1 MNEEVVL
8 EVRNLVKHFKG
19 EKKLFKK
26 SQSIVKA
33 VDNISFNLKK
43 GESLAIVGESG
54 CGKTT
59 LAKSIIKLIKSDSGE
74 VIINN
79 KNIFNADKKEL
90 QKVRTEI
97 QMIFQDPYSSLN
109 PMKNVKELIGEA
121 MIHHGIADKNNLE
134 EKVIEVM
141 ELCGLRKEYINRY
154 PKEFSGG
161 QRQRIGIAR
170 AMALKPDIIIADEPV
185 SALDVSM
192 QAQIVNLMIDLQEK
206 SAISYLF
213 ISHDL
218 ALVKYIANRVAVMYL
233 GSIVEIGDKNLIYRN
248 TKHPYTIALMESVP
262 IVNPRDRRDK
272 EIVKGD
278 VPVIGANLKGCKFVD
293 RCKYSKDICEK
304 EIPELKEVEQNHF
317 VACHLC

>member
-293 RCKYSKDICEK
+293 RCKYSKDICKK

>member
-141 ELCGLRKEYINRY
+141 GLCGLRKEYINRY

>member
-33 VDNISFNLKK
+33 VDNISFKLKK

-79 KNIFNADKKEL
+79 KNIFDADKKEL

-134 EKVIEVM
+134 EKVVEVM
-141 ELCGLRKEYINRY
+141 ELCGLRREYINRY

-170 AMALKPDIIIADEPV
+170 AMALKPNIIIADEPV

-233 GSIVEIGDKNLIYRN
+233 GSIVEIGDKNLIYKN

-262 IVNPRDRRDK
+262 ITNPRNRRDK

-293 RCKYSKDICEK
+293 RCKYSKDICKK
-304 EIPELKEVEQNHF
+304 EMPELKEVEKNHF